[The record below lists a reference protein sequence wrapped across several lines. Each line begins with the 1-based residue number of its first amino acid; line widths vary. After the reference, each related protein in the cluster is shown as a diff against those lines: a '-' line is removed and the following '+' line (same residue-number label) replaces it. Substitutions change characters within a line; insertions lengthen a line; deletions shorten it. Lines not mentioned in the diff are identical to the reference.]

1 MAGILA
7 TRDQEN
13 LLHAQQTTA
22 ATKPLNQGARTL
34 HPKTPGNLKTPFRPS
49 KNDENLLVHF
59 NGQKALDKDGASKL
73 DKSTFVTPLIPRTRA
88 PLGVKTTNAK
98 TQAFHT
104 PAPAPLAT
112 KRPGTGQKPSA
123 SRRSGKSKIAVAPS
137 EPVDNDVLVKRQTQ
151 EQEPDF
157 GYAPPPPI
165 ELPDPPIEFGEDVL
179 LTEELRA
186 GYGVV
191 YPYNSPKN
199 ESGTSIRLRKE
210 EAEWQQFDAARM
222 NQSFDGIAEPVFPGP
237 SKLDAQVDDMIAAG
251 PKKKRPELSRVDT
264 MQAKSAAA
272 ALSSSRLHLPAATRK
287 TTQAS
292 EQKKKLI
299 LPVTRATQ
307 STLAQRLSS
316 SRTVHPA
323 VSKNT
328 IGFPKA
334 KKPQSIIPR
343 SAEFGRSGTTSV
355 SKPIKISQ
363 ASIHPR
369 DFRDLYG
376 SPPEESDMWFRL
388 KQYELLERDM
398 AQDEGDDLADELFET
413 DFFPFGN
420 AKLDDED
427 FQLPIPQ

>member
-1 MAGILA
+1 MASILA
-7 TRDQEN
+7 SRDQEN
-13 LLHAQQTTA
+13 IIHAQQTTA
-22 ATKPLNQGARTL
+22 AGKPLNQTTRTL
-34 HPKTPGNLKTPFRPS
+34 HPKTPGNLKTPFRLA
-49 KNDENLLVHF
+49 KNDENRPVLL
-59 NGQKALDKDGASKL
+59 NGQKALGRDGASKL
-73 DKSTFVTPLIPRTRA
+73 DKSTFVTPLIPRNRA

-98 TQAFHT
+98 AQAFQT

-112 KRPGTGQKPSA
+112 KRLGTGPKHSA
-123 SRRSGKSKIAVAPS
+123 ARHSGRSKITVASS
-137 EPVDNDVLVKRQTQ
+137 EPVDGDLLVKRDTQ

-157 GYAPPPPI
+157 GYAPPPPV
-165 ELPDPPIEFGEDVL
+165 ELPDPPIEFEEDVL

-191 YPYNSPKN
+191 YPYGSPKD
-199 ESGTSIRLRKE
+199 ESGMSIRHKKE
-210 EAEWQQFDAARM
+210 EEEWQKFDAERV
-222 NQSFDGIAEPVFPGP
+222 NKSLEGIAEPVFPTPG
-237 SKLDAQVDDMIAAG
+237 KLDAEVDSMIAAG

-272 ALSSSRLHLPAATRK
+272 ALSGSRLHLPAATRK

-292 EQKKKLI
+292 EQKKKAI
-299 LPVTRATQ
+299 LPVTRVTQ
-307 STLAQRLSS
+307 STRPRRLSS
-316 SRTVHPA
+316 SRTTHTA

-334 KKPQSIIPR
+334 KKAPSIIPR
-343 SAEFGRSGTTSV
+343 SAETGRCGITSA

-388 KQYELLERDM
+388 KQYELLEQDM
-398 AQDEGDDLADELFET
+398 AQDEGDDLANDLFET
-413 DFFPFGN
+413 DFFPFEN

-427 FQLPIPQ
+427 FQLPIPE